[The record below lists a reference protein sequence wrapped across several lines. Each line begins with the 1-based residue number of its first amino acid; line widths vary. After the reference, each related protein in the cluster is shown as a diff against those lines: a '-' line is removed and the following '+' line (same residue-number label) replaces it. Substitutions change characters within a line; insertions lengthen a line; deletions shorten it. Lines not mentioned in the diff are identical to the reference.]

1 MMDELVL
8 NEVEGKE
15 FFTIKMVYF
24 RPYPQYSSI
33 PFFHAGG
40 RNKKISKDLYFKKL

>member
-1 MMDELVL
+1 MVGELVL

-24 RPYPQYSSI
+24 HPYPNI
-33 PFFHAGG
+33 PAFQHSMEVA
-40 RNKKISKDLYFKKL
+40 

>member
-1 MMDELVL
+1 MGELVL

-24 RPYPQYSSI
+24 RLYPQYFRLSL
-33 PFFHAGG
+33 FHSDGKTG
-40 RNKKISKDLYFKKL
+40 CH

>member
-1 MMDELVL
+1 MVGELVL

-24 RPYPQYSSI
+24 RPYPNIRSEPEASI
-33 PFFHAGG
+33 PVFHHSNCE
-40 RNKKISKDLYFKKL
+40 RSELT